1 MVTELELEEYLGE
14 IRKQVCSRCV
24 ERPPGGPP
32 CAPLGKD
39 CGVELHLPA
48 LIDSI
53 HEVHSGRID
62 PYLVHNRQTICAK
75 CAFLHSSICP
85 CPMDYLA
92 VLVVEAVETVDKRRP
107 APLQAAIGLA
117 GEKPL
122 DAAEIERL
130 YQEAA
135 GTWSGCD
142 WPTHFGT
149 TNLNL
154 NGWTAAQAEAV
165 AGYNTWTEE
174 GENWRQAAWW
184 LGRVEEH
191 ARLAEAEAAAAVAGA
206 KAGNWLEAFHHAE
219 KAWALEFATGRPL
232 RHRHPLTWQKFRQA
246 VETALLAHEAATLH
260 PDTGK

>member
-1 MVTELELEEYLGE
+1 MITELEFEEYLGE

-24 ERPPGGPP
+24 ERPAGGPP

-62 PYLVHNRQTICAK
+62 PYLNHNRQTICEK

-92 VLVVEAVETVDKRRP
+92 VLLVDAVETVDARRQTRRQEV
-107 APLQAAIGLA
+107 LRFA
-117 GEKPL
+117 GEKPP
-122 DAAEIERL
+122 DAAEIEHL
-130 YQEAA
+130 FKEAA
-135 GTWSGCD
+135 GTWTGCD
-142 WPTHFGT
+142 WPTYFGT

-154 NGWTAAQAEAV
+154 NGWTAAQAEAM
-165 AGYNTWTEE
+165 AKDNTWTEDE
-174 GENWRQAAWW
+174 EDWRQASWW

-206 KAGNWLEAFHHAE
+206 KAGDWLNAFHHAE

-232 RHRHPLTWQKFRQA
+232 RHRFPLTWQKFRQA
-246 VETALLAHEAATLH
+246 IETALLAHEATTLR